1 MKSES
6 NFVAYIFS
14 LFWANLKEMIIQIVQ
29 KDFEEYE
36 QYELLVIIKLLL
48 LCYYNLKTQLKVLK
62 YRKWKRLS

>member
-14 LFWANLKEMIIQIVQ
+14 LFWASSKEMIVQTVQ

-36 QYELLVIIKLLL
+36 HYELLVIIRLLL
-48 LCYYNLKTQLKVLK
+48 LCYNNLKT
-62 YRKWKRLS
+62 